1 MKEPV
6 SSLPEPGP
14 ALESILSLI
23 PWKSA
28 ECQVLRDDERGMRLE
43 WTAGARPFRFELD
56 PLGAEV
62 WRSVD
67 GQRSLAELVETFA
80 GKNRLRFFESAA
92 LWIAYTRTLAQRNLI
107 LFRQPSSPP
116 P

>member
-1 MKEPV
+1 
-6 SSLPEPGP
+6 
-14 ALESILSLI
+14 
-23 PWKSA
+23 
-28 ECQVLRDDERGMRLE
+28 
-43 WTAGARPFRFELD
+43 
-56 PLGAEV
+56 
-62 WRSVD
+62 
-67 GQRSLAELVETFA
+67 VETFA